1 MGMLSLLLVTLVVPS
16 AGSVGKE
23 QVPRSP
29 CGLQS
34 GRHPKLFSRSGTTLD
49 STSVA
54 RLVDSLVPLAMQKEM
69 IPGAVV
75 AVVADGR
82 VLFARGYGVAD
93 PETKQP
99 VSPDCTIF
107 RIGSISKVFTSTAVV
122 QLADRGTIDLRTDA
136 NRYLK
141 RRALPASRFAAV
153 TPWHLLTHSAALDEI
168 RPGTQAETEAGL
180 LPLDRFLRGKL
191 VRLGPPGE
199 VTSYSTYAITVAGM
213 LVEDVSGLS
222 FEEYLKRNLWM
233 PLDMDHTSITVPK
246 EHRALVATPY
256 DVDDGKLVKAP
267 WEWYHTTPAS
277 SINASAMDMARFMAT
292 MLNGGMLPASFGP
305 GAGRR
310 VLSERATRDML
321 SQQLTM
327 HPRLPGF
334 ALGWQMSDTNGE
346 RIVEH
351 GGDVAG
357 AASLMTLL
365 PDRGV
370 GIFVVSHREG
380 SELRYT
386 LRQALLDR
394 FYPRG
399 TKTPVVAMHR
409 DSIRARRY
417 AGHYRASVVC
427 HTCASPR
434 PVAEVDVI
442 ANADGTLSFWEARWV
457 EVSDGFFRS
466 TDGERRVGFR
476 KDNSGAITHLSSGS
490 FRVMERVR

>member
-1 MGMLSLLLVTLVVPS
+1 MPITSLIFTILLALSTRSVVPS
-16 AGSVGKE
+16 EARDLLFVRAPDSAAVAHLIDSVVPIAMRRE
-23 QVPRSP
+23 Q
-29 CGLQS
+29 L
-34 GRHPKLFSRSGTTLD
+34 
-49 STSVA
+49 
-54 RLVDSLVPLAMQKEM
+54 
-69 IPGAVV
+69 PGAVV
-75 AVVADGR
+75 AIVADGR
-82 VLFARGYGVAD
+82 LLFARGYGITD

-99 VSPDCTIF
+99 VSADCTIF

-122 QLADRGTIDLRTDA
+122 QLADRGTIDLHADV

-141 RRALPASRFAAV
+141 RLKMPASNFTAV

-191 VRLGPPGE
+191 VRLGPPGQ

-213 LVEDVSGLS
+213 LVEDVSGLA

-233 PLDMDHTSITVPK
+233 PLDMDHTSITVPSSQ
-246 EHRALVATPY
+246 RALVATPY
-256 DVDDGKLVKAP
+256 DVEDGKLVKAP

-277 SINASAMDMARFMAT
+277 SINSTAM
-292 MLNGGMLPASFGP
+292 
-305 GAGRR
+305 
-310 VLSERATRDML
+310 LSQRATRDML

-327 HPRLPGF
+327 HARLPGF

-370 GIFVVSHREG
+370 GIFVASHREG
-380 SELRYT
+380 SDLRYT
-386 LRQALLDR
+386 VRQAMLDR
-394 FYPRG
+394 FYPR
-399 TKTPVVAMHR
+399 TNKTPVVALHH
-409 DSIRARRY
+409 DSTRARRY
-417 AGHYRASVVC
+417 AGHYRASIVC
-427 HTCASPR
+427 HTCAAPR
-434 PVAEVDVI
+434 PVTEADVV
-442 ANADGTLSFWEARWV
+442 ANADGTLSFWDTRWI
-457 EVSDGFFRS
+457 EVAEGFFRS
-466 TDGERRVGFR
+466 SDGEKRIGFR
-476 KDNSGAITHLSSGS
+476 KDATGAITHFTSGS